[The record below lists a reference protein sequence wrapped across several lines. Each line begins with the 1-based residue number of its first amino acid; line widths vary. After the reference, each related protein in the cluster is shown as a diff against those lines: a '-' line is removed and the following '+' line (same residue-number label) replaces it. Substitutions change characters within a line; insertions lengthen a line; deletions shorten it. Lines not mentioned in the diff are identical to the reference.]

1 MLRPF
6 TSKSVRLT
14 ILRRISLAPANV
26 KWYHN
31 TDVPISKPG
40 WYEYEPA
47 SEPKTFVPFNLVDS
61 RRIEQAFLAKK
72 DLIDVKE
79 DHLFLVDLKK
89 MELAPVYWP
98 GPVYE
103 VRRGKWF
110 TTGGT
115 PLSAKLADR
124 LDEAYEVLQPVE
136 QREDEELA
144 FAAEF
149 AKSPKR
155 AVARLNKMASQ
166 ELNSEPIDISQE
178 KDVYELGDGQAVV
191 FFDETH
197 GAIFPTSL
205 TSFQLN
211 VIRSFLTS
219 LTSLLSVIVI
229 QRGHSDDLD
238 NSVLDSISS
247 AKVLSLTS
255 IFQKEMSQLFTKNSA
270 TDESKEKLDQSKVLQ
285 NVLEAD
291 FKTNDTSGLE
301 KRNVDHLVLCVHGIG
316 QILGYKYELVNFTH
330 SINVMRNT
338 MRKVY
343 QSELK
348 YQEIAYGNAY
358 DENNEQQKMNN
369 RIQTL
374 PVLWRHDVS
383 FHPRKPF
390 DLMSEKGE
398 SRLPSLSEIN
408 VNGVKPLRDIVGD
421 VILDVLLYYEPRY
434 LKEIFSLVVAEL
446 NRVYLLFKEKNPEF
460 NGKVHIMGHSLGSAI
475 AFDLLSFQN
484 VKDMKESEE
493 YALDFEVENLFC
505 VGSPV
510 GMFKLLQQKN
520 IRARSDG
527 GEATNPMNIS
537 EDVISPKC
545 KNLYNIFHPCDPVS
559 YRMEPLVNPR
569 FARYK
574 EEGIPFALQ
583 GFNTQVQNLSQLGDD
598 FQEKISQ
605 ALSWFKSDNSAPK
618 SIEQKASLEN
628 ALRDVISTLTSTG
641 TEKTKKTSVESMPEE
656 HLEELLKLNRTG
668 RIDYSLPMGVFSIAL
683 VSAISAHVSYF
694 EDEETAAFL
703 MKEIL
708 CSGQPPETSRKVRVS
723 V

>member
-1 MLRPF
+1 MLQPF
-6 TSKSVRLT
+6 KYVNWTG
-14 ILRRISLAPANV
+14 LRRISLGPAKI

-31 TDVPISKPG
+31 TDVPVSKPG
-40 WYEYEPA
+40 WYEYEPDT
-47 SEPKTFVPFNLVDS
+47 EPKSFVPFNLVDC
-61 RRIEQAFLAKK
+61 RLLEQAFLAKK
-72 DLIDVKE
+72 ESVDVKE
-79 DHLFLVDLKK
+79 DHLFLVDLTK
-89 MELAPVYWP
+89 MQLSPVYWP

-110 TTGGT
+110 TSGGK
-115 PLSAKLADR
+115 PLSMKVTDR
-124 LDEAYEVLQPVE
+124 LDRAYELLQPVDHE
-136 QREDEELA
+136 QDEEMI

-155 AVARLNKMASQ
+155 AVARLNKLASQ
-166 ELNSEPIDISQE
+166 ELNSEPIDISKE

-205 TSFQLN
+205 TTFQLN

-219 LTSLLSVIVI
+219 LSSLLSVMVI
-229 QRGHSDDLD
+229 QRGHTEDLD
-238 NSVLDSISS
+238 TTVLDSVSS

-255 IFQKEMSQLFTKNSA
+255 IFQREMTQLFSKNSA
-270 TDESKEKLDQSKVLQ
+270 FNESKDGLDQKKVLQ
-285 NVLEAD
+285 SVVEAD
-291 FKTNDTSGLE
+291 FEASDYSGLE

-330 SINVMRNT
+330 SINVMRST
-338 MRKVY
+338 MRHVY
-343 QSELK
+343 QNGLK
-348 YQEIAYGNAY
+348 YQEIAYGDNY
-358 DENNEQQKMNN
+358 DAKNQQQQANN
-369 RIQTL
+369 RIQIL

-390 DLMSEKGE
+390 DLEREKGK
-398 SRLPSLSEIN
+398 SRLPSLGDIN

-421 VILDVLLYYEPRY
+421 VVLDVLLYYEPRY
-434 LKEIFSLVVAEL
+434 LKEIFSLVVTEL
-446 NRVYLLFKEKNPEF
+446 NRVHLLFKQKNPDF

-475 AFDLLSFQN
+475 AFDLLSFQK
-484 VKDMKESEE
+484 VPGMKESDE

-510 GMFKLLQQKN
+510 GMFKLLEQKN
-520 IRARSDG
+520 IRPRSDD
-527 GEATNPMNIS
+527 GEATDPTDIS

-559 YRMEPLVNPR
+559 YRMEPLVNPE
-569 FARYK
+569 FSHYK

-605 ALSWFKSDNSAPK
+605 ALSWFKSDSSAPK

-628 ALRDVISTLTSTG
+628 ALRDVLSTLTSTG
-641 TEKTKKTSVESMPEE
+641 TEKAKKTSVEIMPQE
-656 HLEELLKLNRTG
+656 HLQELLKLNRSG
-668 RIDYSLPMGVFSIAL
+668 RIDYCLPMGVFSIAI

-694 EDEETAAFL
+694 EDEETAGFL

-708 CSGQPPETSRKVRVS
+708 SSGLPPEISRKVRVS